1 MKEDEEYFEYKR
13 RAKALFYDATGEAV
27 QPGTTSTFIL
37 SNTMVKGMPKSVQQS
52 LSHVVGL
59 YTLTEEDFD
68 KNCNHYVTLY
78 RNERENNKEETQ
90 KVEVSNIK
98 LQNKKLKEEV
108 EAQKSKN
115 KAANVMKVGVDG
127 SQVNV
132 EDNDQNQ
139 KGKEQAEQMV
149 DVVKLLLTQRPAQ
162 RGYRGNSR
170 GRSRGRGFQGQ
181 RGNRQISGDQ
191 CLICHQYG
199 HWANTCPNKWYE
211 NPPRN
216 QFNGRR
222 RNQPQFSGPYNGQQQ
237 MWTPNDMPQPPPPPE
252 QNMSMR
258 GNSYTQYQ
266 DGPGGANS
274 KRATHSTTGGVS
286 QWWSSRCRRR
296 SEDTYRYL
304 LASSTD
310 GSRAW

>member
-37 SNTMVKGMPKSVQQS
+37 FNTMVKGMPKPVQQS

-181 RGNRQISGDQ
+181 RGNRQDQ
-191 CLICHQYG
+191 CWICHQYG
-199 HWANTCPNKWYE
+199 HWSRDCANIGRYG
-211 NPPRN
+211 PPRN
-216 QFNGRR
+216 QFFGQRQ
-222 RNQPQFSGPYNGQQQ
+222 NQSRFPGSYNGQQQ
-237 MWTPNDMPQPPPPPE
+237 MWTPNDMPQPPPPQE

-266 DGPGGANS
+266 DGLEALIDGANS

-286 QWWSSRCRRR
+286 QWWSSR
-296 SEDTYRYL
+296 
-304 LASSTD
+304 
-310 GSRAW
+310 